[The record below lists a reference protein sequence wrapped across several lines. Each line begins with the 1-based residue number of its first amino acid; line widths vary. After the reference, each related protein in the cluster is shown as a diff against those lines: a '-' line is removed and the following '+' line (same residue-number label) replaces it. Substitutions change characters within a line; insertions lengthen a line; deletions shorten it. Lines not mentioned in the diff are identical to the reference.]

1 MDPRDRADALLA
13 RARSRGAFVVT
24 PDNMTSPMDASS
36 TQQISRA
43 VVSGLD
49 PDTTTQLPAS
59 LIEENDHPLANGSR
73 TQPSPHPL
81 AQPTPTRPFEVPGPQ
96 SSNAP
101 TVPQPTQPQPT
112 QPQPTVPSPAGPQQ
126 ATTPLAARP
135 QATPVS
141 SPLRDPAEQEMTGLV
156 PTVKQTTGK
165 SNLSRRL
172 DGL

>member
-24 PDNMTSPMDASS
+24 PDNMTSPMDSSS

-59 LIEENDHPLANGSR
+59 LIEENDHPLAGGSR

-81 AQPTPTRPFEVPGPQ
+81 AQPTRRPNPAQ
-96 SSNAP
+96 SRQTWRPPS
-101 TVPQPTQPQPT
+101 
-112 QPQPTVPSPAGPQQ
+112 SPAI
-126 ATTPLAARP
+126 ARP
-135 QATPVS
+135 AHFRLA
-141 SPLRDPAEQEMTGLV
+141 SP
-156 PTVKQTTGK
+156 
-165 SNLSRRL
+165 
-172 DGL
+172 

>member
-36 TQQISRA
+36 TQQIARA

-59 LIEENDHPLANGSR
+59 LIEENDHPLVASTR

-81 AQPTPTRPFEVPGPQ
+81 AQPAPTRPMEVPGPQ
-96 SSNAP
+96 GGNAQ
-101 TVPQPTQPQPT
+101 TVPQPILPKPSAPQT
-112 QPQPTVPSPAGPQQ
+112 
-126 ATTPLAARP
+126 TTPLVPRP
-135 QATPVS
+135 QAAPLP
-141 SPLRDPAEQEMTGLV
+141 SPLRDPADEEMTGLV

>member
-24 PDNMTSPMDASS
+24 PDNMTSPMDSSS

-59 LIEENDHPLANGSR
+59 LIEENDHPLAGGAQ

-81 AQPTPTRPFEVPGPQ
+81 AQPTPTRPLEVPGPQ
-96 SSNAP
+96 N
-101 TVPQPTQPQPT
+101 TVPQPT
-112 QPQPTVPSPAGPQQ
+112 VPKPAGPQT
-126 ATTPLAARP
+126 TTPLVPRP
-135 QATPVS
+135 QAKPVA
-141 SPLRDPAEQEMTGLV
+141 SPLKDPAEEEMTGLV
-156 PTVKQTTGK
+156 PTVKQNSGR

>member
-59 LIEENDHPLANGSR
+59 LIEENDHPLAAGTR

-81 AQPTPTRPFEVPGPQ
+81 AQPTPTRPLEAPGPQ
-96 SSNAP
+96 GSNAQ
-101 TVPQPTQPQPT
+101 TAPQPTIPQPAA
-112 QPQPTVPSPAGPQQ
+112 PASQT
-126 ATTPLAARP
+126 TTPLAPRP
-135 QATPVS
+135 QAKPVS
-141 SPLRDPAEQEMTGLV
+141 SPLRDPAEEEMTGLV

>member
-24 PDNMTSPMDASS
+24 PDNMTSPMDSSS
-36 TQQISRA
+36 TQQISA
-43 VVSGLD
+43 SVVSGLD

-59 LIEENDHPLANGSR
+59 LIEENDHPLAGGTR

-81 AQPTPTRPFEVPGPQ
+81 AQPTPTRPLEIPGAQ
-96 SSNAP
+96 NTA
-101 TVPQPTQPQPT
+101 
-112 QPQPTVPSPAGPQQ
+112 PQPTVPSPAGPQT
-126 ATTPLAARP
+126 TTPLVPRP
-135 QATPVS
+135 QAKPVA
-141 SPLRDPAEQEMTGLV
+141 SPLKEPAEEEMTGLV
-156 PTVKQTTGK
+156 PTIKQNSGR

>member
-24 PDNMTSPMDASS
+24 PDNMTSPMDSSS
-36 TQQISRA
+36 TQQISA
-43 VVSGLD
+43 SVVSGLD

-59 LIEENDHPLANGSR
+59 LIEENDHPLAGGTR

-81 AQPTPTRPFEVPGPQ
+81 AQPTPTRPLEVPGPQ
-96 SSNAP
+96 NTLP
-101 TVPQPTQPQPT
+101 QQTVPN
-112 QPQPTVPSPAGPQQ
+112 PAGPQK
-126 ATTPLAARP
+126 TTPLVPRP
-135 QATPVS
+135 QAKPVA
-141 SPLRDPAEQEMTGLV
+141 SPLKEPAEEEMTGLV
-156 PTVKQTTGK
+156 PTVKQTSGR

>member
-24 PDNMTSPMDASS
+24 PDNMTSPMDASN

-43 VVSGLD
+43 VVAELDGQD

-59 LIEENDHPLANGSR
+59 LIAEHDHPLNGYAP
-73 TQPSPHPL
+73 TTPGEHPL
-81 AQPTPTRPFEVPGPQ
+81 ART
-96 SSNAP
+96 N
-101 TVPQPTQPQPT
+101 PTQPLDVT
-112 QPQPTVPSPAGPQQ
+112 SGPE
-126 ATTPLAARP
+126 AKPTPLLPRP
-135 QATPVS
+135 KAQPVPTP
-141 SPLRDPAEQEMTGLV
+141 LKDPAEAEMTGLV
-156 PTVKQTTGK
+156 PTIKQTSGR